1 MLTNQ
6 HLRGKIDLLIF
17 QQVYFCKVKSIMVR
31 RFEAFTLG
39 LSRLNAGWS
48 KLAAQE
54 LKPYGLKGTDAV
66 YLVALHK
73 HKDGLSSVN
82 LCEICNKDKAEV
94 SRAVAMLEEKGIVM
108 REHVSKNGYR
118 AKIMLTQKGNDV
130 TCAIRERI
138 QLAVEQ
144 GGSGLTDEQREHF
157 YYALQVIADNLYEI
171 NKTGLSE

>member
-1 MLTNQ
+1 M
-6 HLRGKIDLLIF
+6 
-17 QQVYFCKVKSIMVR
+17 VK

-39 LSRLNAGWS
+39 LSKLNSGWS
-48 KLAAQE
+48 KLAAEE

-66 YLVALHK
+66 YLVALYK
-73 HKDGLSSVN
+73 HKEGLSSVN

-94 SRAVAMLEEKGIVM
+94 SRAVSALEKKGIVI
-108 REHVSKNGYR
+108 RENVTKNGYR
-118 AKIMLTQKGNDV
+118 AKIKLTEQGTEV
-130 TCAIRERI
+130 TCAIRGRI

-171 NKTGLSE
+171 NKIGLSK